1 MGCYE
6 GHEGHEGSRHE
17 GHEEGQESQR
27 HREGKACQGC
37 SLQGQE
43 GEDGGRLDE
52 KFSDQEQ
59 GCILSSQEGICY
71 KRAEEVGRRM
81 QAGTQSIGHQ
91 RLLCCWWEV
100 GARQGFVCQ
109 SQGHPRQ
116 VRLAVVNSVFVV
128 WLRRAVLA
136 WTFHTTPAR
145 GF

>member
-1 MGCYE
+1 M
-6 GHEGHEGSRHE
+6 
-17 GHEEGQESQR
+17 
-27 HREGKACQGC
+27 GKACQAC

-52 KFSDQEQ
+52 KYPDQEQEWKDCEQ
-59 GCILSSQEGICY
+59 GCIHSSQEGICY

-100 GARQGFVCQ
+100 GARKGFVSQ
-109 SQGHPRQ
+109 SHSRQ

-136 WTFHTTPAR
+136 STFHTTPAR
-145 GF
+145 GFSEAAVVEVVYTMSPP